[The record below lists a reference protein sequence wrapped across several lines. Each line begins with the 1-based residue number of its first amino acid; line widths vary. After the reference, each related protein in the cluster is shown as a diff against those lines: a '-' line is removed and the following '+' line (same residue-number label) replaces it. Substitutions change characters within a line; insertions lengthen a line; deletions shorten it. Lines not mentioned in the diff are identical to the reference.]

1 MPDYIIGIL
10 SYQNN
15 LQNAIKQRDIYFKF
29 DKSIK
34 VIIFVGDESLETDFV
49 STNEIVYLRCKDD
62 WVNIPHK
69 VYLFYKY
76 VYENYP
82 DIKGVVK
89 MDDNI
94 NVDSTLLNQV
104 ILNIKKDE
112 DYIGRVFNF
121 GTPYSDYIRFMQKK
135 ELYNQYPELE
145 KYRIWV
151 GYTGMSYCSGNC
163 YYISKKSLQVVVNNS
178 DLFLPYPDDI
188 SKYLVR
194 NNNEILNTFDIFE
207 DKNVGKALER
217 KQIFPI
223 HNEDLFKSLKLVE

>member
-10 SYQNN
+10 SYSKN
-15 LQNAIKQRDIYFKF
+15 LQNAIKQRDKYFNF

-34 VIIFVGDESLETDFV
+34 VLIFVGDETLETDFV

-104 ILNIKKDE
+104 ILNIKE
-112 DYIGRVFNF
+112 DQDFVGRVFNF
-121 GTPYSDYIRFMQKK
+121 GAPYSDYIRFMQKK

-145 KYRIWV
+145 KYRFWV
-151 GYTGMSYCSGNC
+151 GYTGVSYCSGNC

-188 SKYLVR
+188 SKYLAR
-194 NNNEILNTFDIFE
+194 NDNNEILNTFNIFE

-223 HNEDLFKSLKLVE
+223 HSEDLFKSLRL